1 VGGGNSVNVV
11 DSTVNVQSSFSGS
24 TADGTATGSIL
35 SPTLHEALGL
45 GLRFNLGTIS
55 QGAAVMRAQGQR
67 QVARSSLLPNLNAAI
82 SEELERLN
90 LRTMGVESNTFPLTA
105 PFNFFIGYATLGR
118 ESFSFRARWAAERHS
133 SALEGSVC
141 SGRGLKASLRG

>member
-35 SPTLHEALGL
+35 PLTLHEALGL

-55 QGAAVMRAQGQR
+55 QGAAVMRAQRPATGSAKQ
-67 QVARSSLLPNLNAAI
+67 PAAQ
-82 SEELERLN
+82 
-90 LRTMGVESNTFPLTA
+90 P
-105 PFNFFIGYATLGR
+105 
-118 ESFSFRARWAAERHS
+118 
-133 SALEGSVC
+133 
-141 SGRGLKASLRG
+141 